1 MYFAALLA
9 RTEDGWEASDMELD
23 DVESLSDL
31 IDLARS
37 ASVDDDTVVA
47 LIEQEDT
54 WFGVVRV
61 DGEEDPRYY
70 VSNASAASRS
80 SYGSM
85 LTDELLGKDDEDD
98 ELDELDLD
106 GTEDGEDEVVASYP
120 DGGSADRDGGDHEYA
135 DDTDDTDADDSHD
148 VRAGSEPAPAGPLGD
163 PRLLDDLGVSHKQ
176 LMTLD
181 GDALSEIADSLGATE
196 VLEAVR

>member
-31 IDLARS
+31 IDLTRS

-61 DGEEDPRYY
+61 DGEEDPRYF
-70 VSNASAASRS
+70 VSNAAAASRS

-85 LTDELLGKDDEDD
+85 LTDELLGKDEEDD

-106 GTEDGEDEVVASYP
+106 GTEDGEDEVIASYS
-120 DGGSADRDGGDHEYA
+120 DGGSADGDQEDEDE
-135 DDTDDTDADDSHD
+135 DDHDD
-148 VRAGSEPAPAGPLGD
+148 VRAGAEPAPAGPLGD

>member
-23 DVESLSDL
+23 NVESLSDL

-37 ASVDDDTVVA
+37 AAVDDDTVVA
-47 LIEQEDT
+47 LIEQEDA

-70 VSNASAASRS
+70 VSNASTASRS

-85 LTDELLGKDDEDD
+85 LTDELLGKDEEDD

-106 GTEDGEDEVVASYP
+106 GTEDGEDEAIASY
-120 DGGSADRDGGDHEYA
+120 ADE
-135 DDTDDTDADDSHD
+135 DTEEEEDEDADDGP
-148 VRAGSEPAPAGPLGD
+148 RAGAEPVPTGPLGD

>member
-37 ASVDDDTVVA
+37 AAVDDDTVVA
-47 LIEQEDT
+47 LIEQEDA

-61 DGEEDPRYY
+61 DGEEDPRYF
-70 VSNASAASRS
+70 VSNASLAARS

-85 LTDELLGKDDEDD
+85 LTKELLGSDEEDD

-106 GTEDGEDEVVASYP
+106 GTEDGEEEAVAAFTEEEDEDDRV
-120 DGGSADRDGGDHEYA
+120 GGSAA
-135 DDTDDTDADDSHD
+135 
-148 VRAGSEPAPAGPLGD
+148 EPAPAGPLGD
-163 PRLLDDLGVSHKQ
+163 PRLLDDLGVSNKQ

>member
-47 LIEQEDT
+47 LIEQEDA

-61 DGEEDPRYY
+61 DGEEDPRFY

-106 GTEDGEDEVVASYP
+106 GTEDGEDEVIASYP
-120 DGGSADRDGGDHEYA
+120 DGGPADRDQEDEDEDPDTARAA
-135 DDTDDTDADDSHD
+135 DDIHGA
-148 VRAGSEPAPAGPLGD
+148 RAGAEPAPAGPLGD

>member
-31 IDLARS
+31 IDLARA

-47 LIEQEDT
+47 LIEQEDS

-85 LTDELLGKDDEDD
+85 LTDELLGKDEEDD

-106 GTEDGEDEVVASYP
+106 GTEDGEDEVIASYP
-120 DGGSADRDGGDHEYA
+120 DGGPADRDQEDE
-135 DDTDDTDADDSHD
+135 DDEDTDDGRD
-148 VRAGSEPAPAGPLGD
+148 VRAGAEPAPAGPLGD

-181 GDALSEIADSLGATE
+181 GDALSEIAESLGATE

>member
-37 ASVDDDTVVA
+37 AAVDDDTVVA
-47 LIEQEDT
+47 LIEQEDA

-61 DGEEDPRYY
+61 DGEEDPRYF
-70 VSNASAASRS
+70 VSNAAAAARS

-85 LTDELLGKDDEDD
+85 LTKELLGNDEEDD

-106 GTEDGEDEVVASYP
+106 GTEDGEEDAVAAYTDEDA
-120 DGGSADRDGGDHEYA
+120 DEDEAGGSGA
-135 DDTDDTDADDSHD
+135 
-148 VRAGSEPAPAGPLGD
+148 EPVPAGPLGD
-163 PRLLDDLGVSHKQ
+163 PRLLDDLGVTNKQ

-181 GDALSEIADSLGATE
+181 GDALSEIAESLGATE

>member
-37 ASVDDDTVVA
+37 AAVDDDTVVA
-47 LIEQEDT
+47 LIEQEDA

-61 DGEEDPRYY
+61 DGEEDPRYF
-70 VSNASAASRS
+70 VSNASAAARS

-85 LTDELLGKDDEDD
+85 LTKELLGSDEEDD
-98 ELDELDLD
+98 ELDDLDLD
-106 GTEDGEDEVVASYP
+106 GTEDGEEDAVAAFTDEDSEEDEV
-120 DGGSADRDGGDHEYA
+120 GGTG
-135 DDTDDTDADDSHD
+135 T
-148 VRAGSEPAPAGPLGD
+148 EPVPAGPLGD
-163 PRLLDDLGVSHKQ
+163 PMLLDDLGVTNKQ

-181 GDALSEIADSLGATE
+181 GDALSEIAESLGATE

>member
-23 DVESLSDL
+23 DVESLTDL
-31 IDLARS
+31 TDLAR
-37 ASVDDDTVVA
+37 AAAVDDDTVVA
-47 LIEQEDT
+47 LIEQEDA

-61 DGEEDPRYY
+61 DGEEDPRIF
-70 VSNASAASRS
+70 VSNAVLASRS

-85 LTDELLGKDDEDD
+85 LTDELLGSDEEEDN

-106 GTEDGEDEVVASYP
+106 GTEDGEEDAAAAFADDE
-120 DGGSADRDGGDHEYA
+120 DDDGGDSGA
-135 DDTDDTDADDSHD
+135 
-148 VRAGSEPAPAGPLGD
+148 EPVPAGPLGD
-163 PRLLDDLGVSHKQ
+163 PRLLDDLGVNHKK
-176 LMTLD
+176 LLALD
-181 GDALSEIADSLGATE
+181 GDALSELADALGATE

>member
-37 ASVDDDTVVA
+37 AAVDDDTVVA
-47 LIEQEDT
+47 LIEQEDA

-61 DGEEDPRYY
+61 DGEEDPRYF
-70 VSNASAASRS
+70 VSNAAAADRS

-85 LTDELLGKDDEDD
+85 LTKELLGSDEEDD

-106 GTEDGEDEVVASYP
+106 GTEDGEEDAVSAYRDE
-120 DGGSADRDGGDHEYA
+120 
-135 DDTDDTDADDSHD
+135 DDDADE
-148 VRAGSEPAPAGPLGD
+148 AGGTGSEPVPAGPLGD
-163 PRLLDDLGVSHKQ
+163 PRLLDDLGVTNRQ

-181 GDALSEIADSLGATE
+181 GDALSEIAESLGATE

>member
-31 IDLARS
+31 IDLAR
-37 ASVDDDTVVA
+37 AAAVDDDTVVA
-47 LIEQEDT
+47 LIEQEDA

-61 DGEEDPRYY
+61 DGEEDPRYF

-85 LTDELLGKDDEDD
+85 LTDELLGSDEEDD

-106 GTEDGEDEVVASYP
+106 GTEDGEEDTIAAFT
-120 DGGSADRDGGDHEYA
+120 GA
-135 DDTDDTDADDSHD
+135 DDDEDEEDSPG
-148 VRAGSEPAPAGPLGD
+148 AEPVPAGPLGD

>member
-37 ASVDDDTVVA
+37 AAVDDDTVVA
-47 LIEQEDT
+47 LIEQEDA

-61 DGEEDPRYY
+61 DGEEDPRYF
-70 VSNASAASRS
+70 VSNAAAAARS

-85 LTDELLGKDDEDD
+85 LTKELLGNDEEDD

-106 GTEDGEDEVVASYP
+106 GTEDGEEDSVSAYADEDA
-120 DGGSADRDGGDHEYA
+120 DEDEAGGSGA
-135 DDTDDTDADDSHD
+135 
-148 VRAGSEPAPAGPLGD
+148 EPVPAGPLGD
-163 PRLLDDLGVSHKQ
+163 PRLLDDLGVTHKQ

>member
-37 ASVDDDTVVA
+37 AAVDDDTVVA
-47 LIEQEDT
+47 LIEQEDA

-61 DGEEDPRYY
+61 DGEEDPRYF
-70 VSNASAASRS
+70 VSNAAAAARS

-85 LTDELLGKDDEDD
+85 LTKELLGNDEEDD

-106 GTEDGEDEVVASYP
+106 GTEDGEEDSVSAYADEDA
-120 DGGSADRDGGDHEYA
+120 DEGEAGGS
-135 DDTDDTDADDSHD
+135 
-148 VRAGSEPAPAGPLGD
+148 GSEPVPAGPLGD
-163 PRLLDDLGVSHKQ
+163 PRLLDDLGVTNKQ

-181 GDALSEIADSLGATE
+181 GDALSEIAESLGATE

>member
-37 ASVDDDTVVA
+37 AAVDDDTVVA
-47 LIEQEDT
+47 LIEQEDA

-61 DGEEDPRYY
+61 DGEEDPRYF
-70 VSNASAASRS
+70 VSNASAAARS

-85 LTDELLGKDDEDD
+85 LTKELLGSDEEDD
-98 ELDELDLD
+98 ELDDLDLD
-106 GTEDGEDEVVASYP
+106 GTEDGEEDAVASFTDEDSEEDEV
-120 DGGSADRDGGDHEYA
+120 GGTGA
-135 DDTDDTDADDSHD
+135 
-148 VRAGSEPAPAGPLGD
+148 EPVTAGPLGD
-163 PRLLDDLGVSHKQ
+163 PMLLDDLGVTNKQ

-181 GDALSEIADSLGATE
+181 GDALSEIAESLGATE

>member
-37 ASVDDDTVVA
+37 AAVEDDTVVA
-47 LIEQEDT
+47 LIEQEDA

-61 DGEEDPRYY
+61 DGEEDPRYF
-70 VSNASAASRS
+70 VSNASAAARS

-85 LTDELLGKDDEDD
+85 LTKELLGTDEEED
-98 ELDELDLD
+98 ELDTLDLD
-106 GTEDGEDEVVASYP
+106 GTEDGEEDAIAAFSGQDDDEDEDEGTGAERVPS
-120 DGGSADRDGGDHEYA
+120 
-135 DDTDDTDADDSHD
+135 
-148 VRAGSEPAPAGPLGD
+148 GPLGD

-176 LMTLD
+176 LLGLD
-181 GDALSEIADSLGATE
+181 GDALSEIAESLGATE

>member
-37 ASVDDDTVVA
+37 AAVDDDTVVA
-47 LIEQEDT
+47 LIEQEDA
-54 WFGVVRV
+54 WFGVIRV
-61 DGEEDPRYY
+61 DGEEDPRYF
-70 VSNASAASRS
+70 VSNASVADRS

-85 LTDELLGKDDEDD
+85 LTKELLGTDEEDD
-98 ELDELDLD
+98 GLDVLDLD
-106 GTEDGEDEVVASYP
+106 GTEDGEEEPVA
-120 DGGSADRDGGDHEYA
+120 AYA
-135 DDTDDTDADDSHD
+135 DEEDGADEEP
-148 VRAGSEPAPAGPLGD
+148 RAGSEPLPAGPLGD
-163 PRLLDDLGVSHKQ
+163 PRLLDDLGVGHKE
-176 LMTLD
+176 LLTLD
-181 GDALSEIADSLGATE
+181 GDAVTEIADALGATD

>member
-23 DVESLSDL
+23 NVESLSDL

-37 ASVDDDTVVA
+37 AAVDDDTVVA
-47 LIEQEDT
+47 LIEQEDA

-61 DGEEDPRYY
+61 DGEEDPRYF
-70 VSNASAASRS
+70 VSNASAAARS

-85 LTDELLGKDDEDD
+85 LTKELLGSDKEDD

-106 GTEDGEDEVVASYP
+106 GTEDGEEEALASFTDEDDDEDAA
-120 DGGSADRDGGDHEYA
+120 GGS
-135 DDTDDTDADDSHD
+135 
-148 VRAGSEPAPAGPLGD
+148 GSEPVPAGPLGD
-163 PRLLDDLGVSHKQ
+163 PRLLDDLGVTHKQ

-181 GDALSEIADSLGATE
+181 GDALSEIADALGATE

>member
-23 DVESLSDL
+23 NVESLSDL

-37 ASVDDDTVVA
+37 AAVDDDTVVA
-47 LIEQEDT
+47 LIEQEDA

-61 DGEEDPRYY
+61 DGEEDPRYF
-70 VSNASAASRS
+70 VSNASAAARS

-85 LTDELLGKDDEDD
+85 LTKELLGSDEEDD
-98 ELDELDLD
+98 ELDDLDLD
-106 GTEDGEDEVVASYP
+106 GTEDGEEETVAAFTDE
-120 DGGSADRDGGDHEYA
+120 
-135 DDTDDTDADDSHD
+135 DDSEAEAD
-148 VRAGSEPAPAGPLGD
+148 GPAAEPVPAGPLGD
-163 PRLLDDLGVSHKQ
+163 PRLLDDLGVTHKA

>member
-23 DVESLSDL
+23 NVESLSDL

-37 ASVDDDTVVA
+37 AAVDDDTVVA
-47 LIEQEDT
+47 LIEQEDA

-70 VSNASAASRS
+70 VSNASAADRS

-85 LTDELLGKDDEDD
+85 LTKELLGNDEEDD
-98 ELDELDLD
+98 DLDVLDLD
-106 GTEDGEDEVVASYP
+106 GTEDGEDEPVA
-120 DGGSADRDGGDHEYA
+120 AFTATGD
-135 DDTDDTDADDSHD
+135 DDADDE
-148 VRAGSEPAPAGPLGD
+148 VGTGAEPLPAGPLGD
-163 PRLLDDLGVSHKQ
+163 PRLLDDLGVGHKE
-176 LMTLD
+176 LMSLD

>member
-37 ASVDDDTVVA
+37 AAVDDDTVVA
-47 LIEQEDT
+47 LIEQEDA

-61 DGEEDPRYY
+61 DGEEDPRYF
-70 VSNASAASRS
+70 VSNASAAARS

-85 LTDELLGKDDEDD
+85 LTKELLGSDEEDD

-106 GTEDGEDEVVASYP
+106 GTEDGEEDAVAAFTDE
-120 DGGSADRDGGDHEYA
+120 
-135 DDTDDTDADDSHD
+135 DADEDETGGTG
-148 VRAGSEPAPAGPLGD
+148 AEPVPAGPLGD
-163 PRLLDDLGVSHKQ
+163 PLLLDDLGVTNKQ

>member
-37 ASVDDDTVVA
+37 AAVDDDTVVA
-47 LIEQEDT
+47 LIEQEDA

-61 DGEEDPRYY
+61 DGEEDPRYF
-70 VSNASAASRS
+70 VSNASAAARS

-85 LTDELLGKDDEDD
+85 LTKELLGSDEEDD
-98 ELDELDLD
+98 DLDELDLD
-106 GTEDGEDEVVASYP
+106 GTEDGEEDAIAAFADKDDDEDEA
-120 DGGSADRDGGDHEYA
+120 
-135 DDTDDTDADDSHD
+135 
-148 VRAGSEPAPAGPLGD
+148 AGAGAEPVPSGPLGD

-181 GDALSEIADSLGATE
+181 GDALSEIAESLGATE

>member
-37 ASVDDDTVVA
+37 AAVDDDTVVA
-47 LIEQEDT
+47 LIEQEDA

-61 DGEEDPRYY
+61 DGEEDPRYF
-70 VSNASAASRS
+70 VSNAAAAARS

-85 LTDELLGKDDEDD
+85 LTKELLGSDEEDD

-106 GTEDGEDEVVASYP
+106 GTEDGEEESIAAFTDE
-120 DGGSADRDGGDHEYA
+120 
-135 DDTDDTDADDSHD
+135 DADEDGE
-148 VRAGSEPAPAGPLGD
+148 RGAGSEPVPAGPLGD
-163 PRLLDDLGVSHKQ
+163 PRLLDDLGVTNKQ

-181 GDALSEIADSLGATE
+181 GDALSEIAESLGATE